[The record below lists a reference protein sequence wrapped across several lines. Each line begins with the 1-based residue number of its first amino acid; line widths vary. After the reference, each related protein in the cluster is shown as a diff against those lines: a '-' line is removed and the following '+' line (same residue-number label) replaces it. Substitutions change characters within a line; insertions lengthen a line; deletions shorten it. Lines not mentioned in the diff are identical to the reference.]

1 MESSTSGSQGQEQK
15 TTQPK
20 KAGTLTSYHKAPITS
35 YWLRITEKTRAITR
49 CFIEKRRLVVRFVLK
64 SRGTNKRSSRS
75 DQATCREAKDIFPM
89 QPNAVSPIL
98 ISHNSGH
105 WLRGLERYRN
115 EVDDFQVTRFEGTAE
130 GQVRAVKQSLFD
142 ALPISPTSAGFTF
155 PATGLLPAMR
165 YAAELRQ
172 VPLHAVVSNTFV
184 LPEPVLSPLSQNP
197 AIADI
202 VREFDSSVMGI
213 AVLMSVAEIA
223 VEICLAFPGQR
234 ILMVSPNRREIRN
247 VFENVQRY
255 ALRCCRF
262 QGQSILLF

>member
-1 MESSTSGSQGQEQK
+1 
-15 TTQPK
+15 
-20 KAGTLTSYHKAPITS
+20 
-35 YWLRITEKTRAITR
+35 
-49 CFIEKRRLVVRFVLK
+49 
-64 SRGTNKRSSRS
+64 
-75 DQATCREAKDIFPM
+75 M
-89 QPNAVSPIL
+89 QP
-98 ISHNSGH
+98 NSGH

-172 VPLHAVVSNTFV
+172 VPLHTVVSNTFV

-202 VREFDSSVMGI
+202 VREFDSGVMGM
-213 AVLMSVAEIA
+213 AVLMSVAQIA